1 MLAGACKKIHS
12 SLLFCSL
19 LLGVTVTTAW
29 GGVGQSAVI
38 TLVFPPGAR
47 ATGLGEA
54 FTGLANDANA
64 LFFNPAGL
72 GLDPLANSW
81 KSFME
86 DKGPFLSIASKH
98 KSDLMSSELVWAGT
112 SKGLLRY
119 SGRLWETGESYLI
132 EEGDNLKTIA
142 KRFVNVDDEKVIAN
156 AAWKVR
162 EANRIEMKRY
172 KIICDR
178 VRTGLKDSVL
188 SKAKQTVESVARE
201 IVDLSP
207 AERTAIKIYGI
218 LTPLTDSLTADK
230 LSDELAALVK
240 TKDVELSDLVELKI
254 PFTVAIDDSITAL
267 AMDESDRLWVGTSH
281 GLWRCSES
289 KWTRLTVVDG
299 LPSNCITAIAT
310 GFYGD
315 LAVGTDAGLG
325 VYKNGKWSTYS
336 VAEGIPD
343 GNISSVVFGQNG
355 TVYAGTAKG
364 LISKTD
370 SVITVYDTANGL
382 LSQSVTA
389 LLFDRQNRLWV
400 GGENGVSIFTGTTWK
415 RYKFPGSTVN
425 CIVEQG
431 TASIWMGTNK
441 GVINYSDNAEGAPI
455 WKTYHSKNALK
466 GDRVYG
472 LAAYGNDVWVATDK
486 ALNKYEWAQKQVL
499 CFYELLLPA
508 FKIKDLWHSFFGFV
522 YPTED
527 WGTLGFSVN
536 FINMG
541 INMWTDEMGRE
552 KGASR
557 SWEGVFGLSYGFSL
571 TESFSAGL
579 NMKYAVSALAPGIG
593 NNGQGVG
600 KTFAFDAGILKHDLF
615 VHNLSLG
622 LMFQNM
628 GPSIYYID
636 PEKSDPIPFTI
647 RLGTAYTAIQTP
659 IHELTF
665 LADLNREIVKNYAT
679 GKPDPFYKAIFT
691 DLLADTNETPSFE
704 LQQVNVN
711 LGTEYWYSHFLALRV
726 GFLGDYIGERYE
738 LTWGLG
744 INIVNLN
751 FDFSYIVSPSGF
763 LRKPLKWI
771 NSSKEGA
778 SGARDGQW
786 RFSFLFKL

>member
-1 MLAGACKKIHS
+1 MFDGACKKIRS
-12 SLLFCSL
+12 PLVLCSL
-19 LLGVTVTTAW
+19 LLGFFVTTSWA
-29 GGVGQSAVI
+29 GVGQSAVI

-81 KSFME
+81 KFFLE
-86 DKGPFLSIASKH
+86 DNGPFLSIASKH
-98 KSDLMSSELVWAGT
+98 KNDLMSSELVWAGT
-112 SKGLLRY
+112 SKGVQRY
-119 SGRLWETGESYLI
+119 TGRLWESGESYLI
-132 EEGDNLKTIA
+132 EEGDNLKTVA
-142 KRFVNVDDEKVIAN
+142 KRFVNVDDEKVISN

-172 KIICDR
+172 KIISER
-178 VRTGLKDSVL
+178 MRTGLKDSAL
-188 SKAKQTVESVARE
+188 AKAKQTVESVARE
-201 IVDLSP
+201 IIELLP
-207 AERTAIKIYGI
+207 ADRSAIKIYGI

-230 LSDELAALVK
+230 LSDEIAALIK
-240 TKDVELSDLVELKI
+240 TKDIELADLVELKI
-254 PFTVAIDDSITAL
+254 PFTVAIDDSVTAL
-267 AMDESDRLWVGTSH
+267 AMDESDRLWVGTSR

-289 KWTRLTVVDG
+289 KWSRVTVVDG
-299 LPSNCITAIAT
+299 LPSNSITAIAT
-310 GFYGD
+310 GPYGD
-315 LAVGTDAGLG
+315 LAVGTDAGLAI
-325 VYKNGKWSTYS
+325 YKSGKWSTIS
-336 VAEGIPD
+336 ADQGIPD
-343 GNISSVVFGQNG
+343 ANILSVAFGQNG

-389 LLFDRQNRLWV
+389 LWFDRQNRLWI
-400 GGENGVSIFTGTTWK
+400 GGENGVTIYTGKSWK
-415 RYKFPGSTVN
+415 RFKFPGSTVT

-431 TASIWMGTNK
+431 TSSIWMGTNK
-441 GVINYSDNAEGAPI
+441 GVINYSDNTDGAPI

-466 GDRVYG
+466 GDRVSS
-472 LAAYGNDVWVATDK
+472 LAAYGNDIWVATEK
-486 ALNKYEWAQKQVL
+486 ALNKYEWAQKQAL
-499 CFYELLLPA
+499 CFYEQLLPA
-508 FKIKDLWHSFFGFV
+508 FKIHDLWHSFFGFV

-571 TESFSAGL
+571 SQTFSAGL

-593 NNGQGVG
+593 QNGAGVG
-600 KTFAFDAGILKHDLF
+600 KTFAFDAGILKRDLF
-615 VHNLSLG
+615 IRNLSLG

-647 RLGTAYTAIQTP
+647 RVGTAYTAVQTP
-659 IHELTF
+659 IHELTL

-704 LQQVNVN
+704 VQQVNIN
-711 LGTEYWYSHFLALRV
+711 LGAEYWYSHFLALRT
-726 GFLGDYIGERYE
+726 GFLGDYVGERYE

-744 INIVNLN
+744 INYISWN
-751 FDFSYIVSPSGF
+751 FDFSYIVSPLGF
-763 LRKPLKWI
+763 LRQPLKWI
-771 NSSKEGA
+771 NPEKEGA

-786 RFSFLFKL
+786 RISLLFKL